1 MAGSNQQSSES
12 AMQAMEWMRNMADQL
27 LNHSK
32 TMWES
37 SFTTARHAFEEVEQ
51 QASEIRGRLLSLTE
65 ATLANSFE
73 FAQKVVQAR
82 GPQELLQLE
91 SEFISRQAQ
100 VITEQSKRLS
110 ERCNARS
117 ARSGKD
123 GFPARGGTPSK
134 GRPRRVKSPSKRYG
148 GEYV

>member
-1 MAGSNQQSSES
+1 
-12 AMQAMEWMRNMADQL
+12 MQAMEWMRNMADQL

-32 TMWES
+32 TWES

-65 ATLANSFE
+65 ATQANSFE

-110 ERCNARS
+110 ES
-117 ARSGKD
+117 AM
-123 GFPARGGTPSK
+123 RGAQEV
-134 GRPRRVKSPSKRYG
+134 GRMASQRVEEPRRRAAHAA
-148 GEYV
+148 

>member
-27 LNHSK
+27 VNHSK

-100 VITEQSKRLS
+100 LSKRLS
-110 ERCNARS
+110 ES
-117 ARSGKD
+117 AM
-123 GFPARGGTPSK
+123 RGAQEV
-134 GRPRRVKSPSKRYG
+134 GRMASQRVEEPRRRAAHEWSLRQKRYG

>member
-1 MAGSNQQSSES
+1 MASSNQQSSES

-37 SFTTARHAFEEVEQ
+37 SLTTARHAFDEVEQ

-65 ATLANSFE
+65 STLGNSFE
-73 FAQKVVQAR
+73 FAHKVVQAR
-82 GPQELLQLE
+82 SPQELLQLE

-100 VITEQSKRLS
+100 LFAEQSKSLT
-110 ERCNARS
+110 ES
-117 ARSGKD
+117 AM
-123 GFPARGGTPSK
+123 RGAQDV
-134 GRPRRVKSPSKRYG
+134 GRTTFQGAEQTSRRAAKAA
-148 GEYV
+148 